1 MAYNPLLDER
11 DLLDLVRQ
19 IYAAAE
25 NIEQWPSLLGR
36 LSNLLN
42 ATAGS
47 LDLYDTTKKEA
58 QLAASVN
65 IDPAFSLKYTTQF
78 ASKNLWVNYRSDIIR
93 TGRTLTGQMILPD
106 QVLFRSEFY
115 QDLLRTEN
123 IFHLIGARILE
134 KEGMAAHL
142 SLFRPRNRDPFE
154 KAEIEVLDFLMP
166 HLQQAVRLAQRIANL
181 ETTSSVLKN
190 VLHQMPVGV
199 ILLDGTGR
207 VVVMNTVAEEIVAQ
221 RDGLTASQGSLR
233 AASKREH
240 DALSALI
247 HQSAAISLG
256 KGLHPGGILRVARP
270 TLKRPL
276 VVQVIPFHSHSLA
289 FGKSTVAVIVFVSD
303 PDALPPPSSHLGC
316 AYGLTPAEATLATHL
331 AQGKSVESASEE
343 MRITLNTARTHLKHI
358 FAKTGAQ
365 RQSDL
370 VRLLLTGVTGLHS
383 L

>member
-1 MAYNPLLDER
+1 MAYNTLLDDR

-25 NIEQWPSLLGR
+25 NIEQWSSLLGR
-36 LSNLLN
+36 LSNVLN

-47 LDLYDTTKKEA
+47 LDIYDTTKREA

-78 ASKNLWVNYRSDIIR
+78 ASKNLWVNYRSDMIR
-93 TGRTLTGQMILPD
+93 LGRTLTGQMIVPD

-123 IFHLIGARILE
+123 IFHLVGARILE
-134 KEGMAAHL
+134 KEGVAAHL
-142 SLFRPRNRDPFE
+142 SLFRPRARNPFE
-154 KAEIEVLDFLMP
+154 KAEIEVLDSLMP
-166 HLQQAVRLAQRIANL
+166 HLQQAVRLTQRIANL
-181 ETTSSVLKN
+181 EITSSGLKD

-199 ILLDGTGR
+199 ILLDGRGQVTL
-207 VVVMNTVAEEIVAQ
+207 MNKVAEKIVAQ
-221 RDGLTASQGSLR
+221 RDGLTATQNGLR

-247 HQSAAISLG
+247 HQSAATSLG
-256 KGLHPGGILRVARP
+256 KGLHPGGVLRLARP

-276 VVQVIPFHSHSLA
+276 VVQVIPFHSQSLS
-289 FGKSTVAVIVFVSD
+289 FGKSSVAVIVFVSD
-303 PDALPPPSSHLGC
+303 PDVLPPPPSHLGC
-316 AYGLTPAEATLATHL
+316 AYGLTSAEATLATHL
-331 AQGKSVESASEE
+331 AQGKSVESAAEE

-358 FAKTGAQ
+358 FAKTGVQ

-370 VRLLLTGVTGLHS
+370 VRLFLTGVTGLHP